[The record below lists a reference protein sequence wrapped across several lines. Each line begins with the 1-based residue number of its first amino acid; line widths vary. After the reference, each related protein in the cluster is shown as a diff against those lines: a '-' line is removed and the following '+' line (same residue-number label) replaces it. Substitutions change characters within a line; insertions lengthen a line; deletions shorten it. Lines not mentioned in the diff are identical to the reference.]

1 MADGVPPNKVY
12 EVLSAPGGIE
22 RAIKKLKEL
31 KPHITVWWSSGAQHA
46 QLMKDGEVDMITGW
60 NGRFD
65 AVAKDGGRVAYTFN
79 QGSSDMDCYAIPK
92 GAPNKA
98 NAMRF
103 LNEIIKAPYQAEFT
117 KYINYGPTNKKAFEG
132 NAIPAAAARRNP
144 SHPENLSKQLQIDQ
158 SWYVKNRARANA
170 LFQDMMTE

>member
-1 MADGVPPNKVY
+1 M
-12 EVLSAPGGIE
+12 
-22 RAIKKLKEL
+22 L
-31 KPHITVWWSSGAQHA
+31 KPELAALAPELEGKVRVGFVDVDAEPEIAAAFGVRGIPA
-46 QLMKDGEVDMITGW
+46 LFVMKDGEVDMITGW

-144 SHPENLSKQLQIDQ
+144 SHPENLAKQLQIDQ